1 MVGKIFNLS
10 RKLYIKKIPLVPK
23 LLWTINR
30 VVFACDIPYTCDIHS
45 TVTFQHNGLGVV
57 IHNKTRI
64 GENSVVL
71 HNVTIGGN
79 MGKKGIYENQ
89 EITYPIVG
97 KNALIGT
104 GAKILGPV
112 VVGDNVQIGA
122 GSIVLNNIP
131 DNSVVIGV
139 PAKIVRTLDS

>member
-1 MVGKIFNLS
+1 M
-10 RKLYIKKIPLVPK
+10 
-23 LLWTINR
+23 
-30 VVFACDIPYTCDIHS
+30 
-45 TVTFQHNGLGVV
+45 
-57 IHNKTRI
+57 
-64 GENSVVL
+64 L